1 MGAASAL
8 SAANRNSGVG
18 PVSMAATAA
27 RPCSM
32 AGGGSCLD
40 LWRGEND
47 GLARRWRT
55 VTSSPGPDSSV
66 TQTAH
71 ECQLA
76 FTKLLQKI
84 QGLPAAL
91 PALPL
96 ELAIL
101 YNSLVFDICLSS
113 NSGKKLLGVIDHGL
127 SRVLEVCAV
136 SGQGLGSEGRWQRVL
151 QEDTLEELQAPLHR
165 LAALQGVLWLAA
177 NRLATA
183 EGLFQL
189 LNSAKVPE
197 ASPCHGHQNKFLS
210 LLQMWQPPDLA
221 ESDPLL
227 VQSVPELKG
236 ILWTSAAFLQGVQEL
251 EAGDLPAAVALLQ
264 TAASG
269 LCSRRRLAQIFTL
282 MGCCNLKMDKPQMAI
297 QYLKRALQVDFTF
310 LPALYQASLLYHQLG
325 LLEAELEVLAL
336 LYQALDG
343 PARVTAE
350 LASPC
355 FLIQM
360 ELLTCASQLSS
371 IFVKNCPSDVKYL
384 LAQRNLQ
391 AGRVSEAV
399 EHYLDLLALF
409 QEGPLHQVSLCGEL
423 ALPRIPEVFLEA
435 ASALEELARHRDA
448 IAVCEEV
455 ATRMNGLIPERLPI
469 ELDLGAAEDLPG
481 PAGSSL
487 TNSAGNLLKR
497 KRESLLCVL
506 WRAAAYLIQGLAWAG
521 LGEAKEAIS
530 HLSRCLND
538 LLRVHFVTAG
548 SNSSTGKEAEQMGLS
563 EAKVLPQ
570 IRQLALT
577 GRGIQFLHLGRNKEA
592 LADFQHSLL
601 VCPDRPSANLY
612 LTHTLW
618 KLDRRQEAAA
628 HWQKLHVDAAG
639 LEEEAERSFPIYLQP
654 CMRQTKFPHTESL
667 AKNVGS
673 FLAASSQGP

>member
-1 MGAASAL
+1 M
-8 SAANRNSGVG
+8 
-18 PVSMAATAA
+18 
-27 RPCSM
+27 
-32 AGGGSCLD
+32 
-40 LWRGEND
+40 
-47 GLARRWRT
+47 
-55 VTSSPGPDSSV
+55 
-66 TQTAH
+66 
-71 ECQLA
+71 
-76 FTKLLQKI
+76 
-84 QGLPAAL
+84 
-91 PALPL
+91 

-336 LYQALDG
+336 LYQVCL
-343 PARVTAE
+343 R

-391 AGRVSEAV
+391 
-399 EHYLDLLALF
+399 HLLILGW
-409 QEGPLHQVSLCGEL
+409 GPPPLQVSLCGEL

-538 LLRVHFVTAG
+538 LLRVHFVTA
-548 SNSSTGKEAEQMGLS
+548 EQMGLS

-639 LEEEAERSFPIYLQP
+639 LEEEAERCVSFPIYLQP

>member
-1 MGAASAL
+1 
-8 SAANRNSGVG
+8 
-18 PVSMAATAA
+18 MAG
-27 RPCSM
+27 
-32 AGGGSCLD
+32 GGGSCLD

-55 VTSSPGPDSSV
+55 VTSSPGPDTSV

-76 FTKLLQKI
+76 FNKLLQKI

-101 YNSLVFDICLSS
+101 YNSLVFEICLSG
-113 NSGKKLLGVIDHGL
+113 NSGEKLLGVIDHGL

-151 QEDTLEELQAPLHR
+151 QNTPEELHAPLHR

-177 NRLATA
+177 NHLTTA
-183 EGLFQL
+183 EGLLQL
-189 LNSAKVPE
+189 LNGSKSLRPP
-197 ASPCHGHQNKFLS
+197 PCHGHQNDFLL
-210 LLQMWQPPDLA
+210 LLQMWQPPDVA

-227 VQSVPELKG
+227 VQSVRELKG
-236 ILWTSAAFLQGVQEL
+236 ILWTSAAFLHGVQEL

-264 TAASG
+264 TAATG

-297 QYLKRALQVDFTF
+297 QCLKRALQVDFTF

-325 LLEAELEVLAL
+325 LLEAELEVLVL
-336 LYQALDG
+336 LSQALDG
-343 PARVTAE
+343 PAQVTAE
-350 LASPC
+350 LSSPC

-371 IFVKNCPSDVKYL
+371 FFVKNCPSDVKYL

-409 QEGPLHQVSLCGEL
+409 QEEGPLHQVSLCGEL

-435 ASALEELARHRDA
+435 ASALQELARHRDA

-455 ATRMNGLIPERLPI
+455 ATRMNGLIPERLQI
-469 ELDLGAAEDLPG
+469 ELDLWTAEDFLG

-487 TNSAGNLLKR
+487 TNSPGNLVKR
-497 KRESLLCVL
+497 KRESLRCVL
-506 WRAAAYLIQGLAWAG
+506 WRAAAHLIQGLAWAG

-530 HLSRCLND
+530 HLSRCLHD
-538 LLRVHFVTAG
+538 LLRVHFVT
-548 SNSSTGKEAEQMGLS
+548 T
-563 EAKVLPQ
+563 
-570 IRQLALT
+570 
-577 GRGIQFLHLGRNKEA
+577 
-592 LADFQHSLL
+592 
-601 VCPDRPSANLY
+601 DRPSANLY

-618 KLDRRQEAAA
+618 RLDRRQEAAA
-628 HWQKLHVDAAG
+628 HWQKLHVNTAG
-639 LEEEAERSFPIYLQP
+639 LEEAEERSFPIYLQP
-654 CMRQTKFPHTESL
+654 GMRQTKFPHKESL

-673 FLAASSQGP
+673 FLAGSSQGP

>member
-1 MGAASAL
+1 
-8 SAANRNSGVG
+8 
-18 PVSMAATAA
+18 
-27 RPCSM
+27 M
-32 AGGGSCLD
+32 AGGESCLD
-40 LWRGEND
+40 LWRSEND

-55 VTSSPGPDSSV
+55 VTSSSGPDSSV

-113 NSGKKLLGVIDHGL
+113 NSGEKLLGVIDHGL

-151 QEDTLEELQAPLHR
+151 QEDTPEELQAPLHR

-189 LNSAKVPE
+189 LKSTKSLRP
-197 ASPCHGHQNKFLS
+197 PCHGHQNEFLS
-210 LLQMWQPPDLA
+210 LLQMWQPPDVA

-227 VQSVPELKG
+227 VQSIRELKG

-264 TAASG
+264 TAATG

-282 MGCCNLKMDKPQMAI
+282 MGCCNLKMDKPQKAI

-325 LLEAELEVLAL
+325 LLEAELEVLVL
-336 LYQALDG
+336 LSQALDG
-343 PARVTAE
+343 PARVMAE

-360 ELLTCASQLSS
+360 ELLTCASKLSS
-371 IFVKNCPSDVKYL
+371 FFVKNCLSDVKYL

-399 EHYLDLLALF
+399 EHYLDLLALL

-435 ASALEELARHRDA
+435 ASALEELARHQDA
-448 IAVCEEV
+448 IAVCKEV
-455 ATRMNGLIPERLPI
+455 ATRMNGLIPERLQI
-469 ELDLGAAEDLPG
+469 ELDLWTAEDFPG

-487 TNSAGNLLKR
+487 TNSPGNLMKQ
-497 KRESLLCVL
+497 KRESLLCIL

-538 LLRVHFVTAG
+538 LLRVHFVTTG
-548 SNSSTGKEAEQMGLS
+548 SSNSSTGKETEQMGLS

-570 IRQLALT
+570 IRQLALI
-577 GRGIQFLHLGRNKEA
+577 GRGIQFLQLGQNKEA
-592 LADFQHSLL
+592 LVDFQHSLL
-601 VCPDRPSANLY
+601 VCPDRPSANFY
-612 LTHTLW
+612 LMHTLW
-618 KLDRRQEAAA
+618 KLDRRQEAAV
-628 HWQKLHVDAAG
+628 HWQKLHMNAAG
-639 LEEEAERSFPIYLQP
+639 LEEEAERSFLIYLQP
-654 CMRQTKFPHTESL
+654 CMRQMKFPHTESL

-673 FLAASSQGP
+673 FLAGSNQGL